1 MAVRKLAKTVV
12 LSWPA
17 VRDGGGLRGYR
28 VKVGARTLTVS
39 KPTVAIAR
47 SRLVGPV
54 SISAVDRAGNAG
66 PALVVSRSRL
76 R

>member
-1 MAVRKLAKTVV
+1 VKRSAKTVA

-28 VKVGARTLTVS
+28 VKIGTRILTVS
-39 KPTVAIAR
+39 KPTATIAR
-47 SRLVGPV
+47 AKILGAV

-66 PALVVSRSRL
+66 PAIVVSRSRL